1 MLVAPLRL
9 FRPDNR
15 WYLSMSLAP
24 LEQRW
29 ARNIP
34 RYSHSLVAGHRGG
47 KVVLRV
53 AVE

>member
-9 FRPDNR
+9 FRPGNR
-15 WYLSMSLAP
+15 WYLSMSLAS

-29 ARNIP
+29 ARYVP
-34 RYSHSLVAGHRGG
+34 RYSHSLVAGHRGD

-53 AVE
+53 AGE